1 MTTRNRQVPSDEA
14 FSLAG
19 VASWLTQ
26 LLASLTS
33 LEQAPSAET
42 FFSLVKMPQGQG
54 LTVLKPAI
62 TRVWLYLLAGI
73 SCLSDPSSQC
83 PVYSEEMKAEVRL
96 SSAWSALWWSLS
108 KRVGRVVGNRLG
120 WELWAPQGLERGAK
134 KEIKSRLQGRKIW
147 LTLGKTINL
156 AVSSPSLECSRRGW
170 HRPGWMSFNS
180 VTEKLREEIALCWYL
195 YIHSEFSVVPFT
207 SSLELTV
214 AFLSVHVRWHESP

>member
-134 KEIKSRLQGRKIW
+134 KEIKSRLTKNLLQQNA
-147 LTLGKTINL
+147 LGQKMMRT
-156 AVSSPSLECSRRGW
+156 
-170 HRPGWMSFNS
+170 MM
-180 VTEKLREEIALCWYL
+180 T
-195 YIHSEFSVVPFT
+195 
-207 SSLELTV
+207 
-214 AFLSVHVRWHESP
+214 